1 MKIKNARY
9 ISKNNQINQKF
20 YFAHSCTKLQVNR
33 IYNSPFTVSQCWS
46 LFSEGFSRLKASW
59 NRSIKIVYDLPWP
72 TQRSLIVPISEQ
84 THMKNLLMM
93 RMVSFVNKLQQW
105 KKPVLRQLINL
116 TLRNT
121 CTITGRNLRGILLL
135 TSKSRVEYLTV
146 EDAKNIQYHQ
156 LNEDDWWRVP
166 VIKDVL
172 MIRPGELE
180 LPEGWSMEEMSELL
194 EEACTSWCIFSIVD
208 MYTLHKQP

>member
-72 TQRSLIVPISEQ
+72 TQRSLIEPISEQ
-84 THMKNLLMM
+84 THMKNLLRM
-93 RMVSFVNKLQQW
+93 RISSFVNKVKVS
-105 KKPVLRQLINL
+105 KKAVLRQLFNL
-116 TLRNT
+116 TMRNT
-121 CTITGRNLRGILLL
+121 GTVTGRNLRGILIQM
-135 TSKSRVEYLTV
+135 SKSRVEDMTI
-146 EDAKNIQYHQ
+146 EDAKNIQYHLLTQ
-156 LNEDDWWRVP
+156 DDVWQVL
-166 VIKDVL
+166 VVKDIL
-172 MIRPGELE
+172 MIRLGEME
-180 LPEGWSMEEMSELL
+180 LPKGWSMEEMSELL
-194 EEACTSWCIFSIVD
+194 EEACTS
-208 MYTLHKQP
+208 